1 MNRKIILNGFF
12 YPDKVFFRKN
22 AMDETTADIIIKNQD
37 KGVLTKIKFIKNKQK
52 IEELYNEGL
61 SLRVIWLVMKEQH
74 NFTVGYSQFVK
85 LFRKHIRSAFEPT
98 STECNKTESVT
109 TVGKNQSKVFDFSP
123 TPNKDDLI

>member
-1 MNRKIILNGFF
+1 
-12 YPDKVFFRKN
+12 
-22 AMDETTADIIIKNQD
+22 MDETPADIIIKNQEKYGTD
-37 KGVLTKIKFIKNKQK
+37 KGVLTKIKFIKNKKK
-52 IEELYNEGL
+52 IEDLYNEGL

-85 LFRKHIRSAFEPT
+85 LFRKYIRSAFAPS

>member
-1 MNRKIILNGFF
+1 
-12 YPDKVFFRKN
+12 
-22 AMDETTADIIIKNQD
+22 MDEATTDIIIKNQEKYGTD
-37 KGVLTKIKFIKNKQK
+37 KGVLTKIKFIKNKKK
-52 IEELYNEGL
+52 IEDLYNEGL

-85 LFRKHIRSAFEPT
+85 LFRKYIRPCYTPT

-109 TVGKNQSKVFDFSP
+109 TGKNQSKVFVFSP

>member
-1 MNRKIILNGFF
+1 
-12 YPDKVFFRKN
+12 
-22 AMDETTADIIIKNQD
+22 MDETTAEIIIKNQERYGTD

-74 NFTVGYSQFVK
+74 GFTIGYSQFVK

-98 STECNKTESVT
+98 ECNKTESVT
-109 TVGKNQSKVFDFSP
+109 TVGAGKNQNKVFDFSP